1 MPRRSAFL
9 AFVIGFSLSSPS
21 VTWGADK
28 PTAAAKS
35 STAKKGQGS
44 ASRKPAVPSAAWEAM
59 EGHNVTAVMNDGS
72 LSSGRLAGIKG
83 KTATL
88 IDADGIVRTL
98 DIGDVA
104 ELREERVAPPPAPP
118 PTPSPPVSP
127 AVPRSSEIPRAGSF
141 REERQRLA
149 TLHRAHGDRY
159 TGKRGAPMYVT
170 GIVMS
175 TFGVLA
181 IVTGGTLFGLGKAR
195 ETSNSGDGSA
205 LVPGST
211 GILAIGVLSVA
222 IGVPLMIV
230 GERRRDR
237 YHAWLKAQPL
247 PAASRSSRIVIAPML
262 GPVRG
267 GWNAGISVGF

>member
-1 MPRRSAFL
+1 MPRRSAFF
-9 AFVIGFSLSSPS
+9 ASVVVFSLSFPP
-21 VTWGADK
+21 VTRGADK

-35 STAKKGQGS
+35 SAAKGR
-44 ASRKPAVPSAAWEAM
+44 AKPAVPPAAWEAM

-104 ELREERVAPPPAPP
+104 ELREERAAPSPAPP
-118 PTPSPPVSP
+118 PTPPPPVSP
-127 AVPRSSEIPRAGSF
+127 GVSRSSETPRTGGF

-149 TLHRAHGDRY
+149 TLHRAYGDRY
-159 TGKRGAPMYVT
+159 TGKRGTPMYVT

-195 ETSNSGDGSA
+195 ETSDSGDGSA

-211 GILAIGVLSVA
+211 GILVIGVLSVA

-237 YHAWLKAQPL
+237 YHAWLKTQPL
-247 PAASRSSRIVIAPML
+247 PAASRSPRMVLAPVL

-267 GWNAGISVGF
+267 GWSAGISVGF